1 MIWFGVRGP
10 GFMVRRSRLV
20 DWPRGAI
27 VDYDARFRATQ
38 RRYASARRPR
48 SADALPQRS
57 SRLGLGEQVQPERR
71 FISFFDDDAQ
81 LRDEV
86 VIRAATAGGTVVG
99 ADGSATPKQLPRN
112 GASVVGLRQGAAN
125 PNNVDR
131 EVFCALSK
139 FGWCHASR
147 STHDQ
152 CPFPS
157 KGFSKNSA
165 NHHA

>member
-1 MIWFGVRGP
+1 
-10 GFMVRRSRLV
+10 MVRRSRLV

-99 ADGSATPKQLPRN
+99 ADASSVFGRERQTRIMSTAKFFVRCRSLAGVTRRVQRTTSAHSPRKIFRRIQPTVTEDSQN
-112 GASVVGLRQGAAN
+112 LQSLI
-125 PNNVDR
+125 
-131 EVFCALSK
+131 
-139 FGWCHASR
+139 
-147 STHDQ
+147 T
-152 CPFPS
+152 
-157 KGFSKNSA
+157 
-165 NHHA
+165 NH